1 MIQVMASRT
10 RSKSLS
16 DDENTRLREVL
27 RKHILPRYDGNQ
39 SAAGPALGISQAGLS
54 RILAGGGAS
63 LATAHAVAKIL
74 GTTVADV
81 LGWPVAE
88 VPAAG
93 ASSPRFGDLAAW
105 RMAEAEARR
114 LYGDVLPGFAF
125 DRAANTKGGSVPS
138 VIDARTVFQLAKFWF
153 ETASEEDRIAAER
166 EEILAKKA
174 EEDATTSSRVTKKK

>member
-1 MIQVMASRT
+1 MASRT

-16 DDENTRLREVL
+16 EAENDRLREVI
-27 RKHILPRYDGNQ
+27 RRHVLPRYQGSQ

-63 LATAHAVAKIL
+63 LATAHAVAKCL

-88 VPAAG
+88 VTSKG
-93 ASSPRFGDLAAW
+93 TPRFGDIPAW
-105 RMAEAEARR
+105 RLAEAEARR

-125 DRAANTKGGSVPS
+125 DRAANTKGGAVPS

-153 ETASEEDRIAAER
+153 DTASQEERIAAER

-174 EEDATTSSRVTKKK
+174 EEDATTSSRVTVKS

>member
-1 MIQVMASRT
+1 MLQLMASRT

-16 DDENTRLREVL
+16 DEENARLREVL
-27 RKHILPRYDGNQ
+27 RKHLLPRYDGNQ

-63 LATAHAVAKIL
+63 LATAHAVAKVL
-74 GTTVADV
+74 GTSVADV
-81 LGWPVAE
+81 LGWPVAD
-88 VPAAG
+88 VSAKG
-93 ASSPRFGDLAAW
+93 SPRFGDLAAW
-105 RMAEAEARR
+105 KVAEAEARR

-125 DRAANTKGGSVPS
+125 DRAANTKGGSIPS

-153 ETASEEDRIAAER
+153 DTASEAERIAAER